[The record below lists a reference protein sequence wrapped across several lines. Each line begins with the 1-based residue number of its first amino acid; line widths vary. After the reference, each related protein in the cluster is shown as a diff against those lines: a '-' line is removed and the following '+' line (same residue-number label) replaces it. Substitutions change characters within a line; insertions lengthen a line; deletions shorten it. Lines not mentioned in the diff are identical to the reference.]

1 MRLFTG
7 YTGRNFEH
15 VENLGR
21 VPTRVLDTAVP
32 ISIHTAV
39 LRELVRMRN
48 VFSKVFL
55 DHFSSNGGV
64 FYSKNRSILRCQAR
78 QRRASARRIF
88 SFRVL
93 RGCPLLRFLSRS
105 PENGPNVGVLLTS

>member
-39 LRELVRMRN
+39 LRELVRMRT
-48 VFSKVFL
+48 VMCSVKFFWTIFPVM
-55 DHFSSNGGV
+55 GV
-64 FYSKNRSILRCQAR
+64 FFIVKTEVY
-78 QRRASARRIF
+78 
-88 SFRVL
+88 
-93 RGCPLLRFLSRS
+93 
-105 PENGPNVGVLLTS
+105 